1 MPSCTHCGARQE
13 DAAATFCPSC
23 GTPHE
28 SGAPA
33 GTRQPVGGTGH
44 GYVRVGPTILPQ
56 WLLWVVAALIV
67 AGGATALVLSSSDG
81 SPDEETV
88 GALSSAGPT
97 PDPAL
102 GSPPPTDI
110 GSVPPTYTET
120 LPPTD
125 FPSPTPSDLSPSP
138 DNASAVVE
146 EYYRDINAGDF
157 SAAWDLGGKNIGGTS
172 YSEWKSGFGTTVNIE
187 LSAVNDGSSGQV
199 SAVLRATQTDG
210 SVRVYQGTYTV
221 SDGAIVSA
229 DISQR

>member
-1 MPSCTHCGARQE
+1 MPSCTHCGALHE
-13 DAAATFCPSC
+13 DAATFCPSC
-23 GTPHE
+23 GTPRE
-28 SGAPA
+28 SGPPA
-33 GTRQPVGGTGH
+33 GTRQPVGDSGY
-44 GYVRVGPTILPQ
+44 GYVRVGPTILPH
-56 WLLWVVAALIV
+56 WLLWVLAALIV
-67 AGGATALVLSSSDG
+67 AGGATAIVLSSSDG
-81 SPDEETV
+81 SSDEETI
-88 GALSSAGPT
+88 GALSSTSPT
-97 PDPAL
+97 PDPSL

-110 GSVPPTYTET
+110 YSTPPTYTET
-120 LPPTD
+120 QPPTD
-125 FPSPTPSDLSPSP
+125 YPSPTPSDLSPSP

-157 SAAWDLGGKNIGGTS
+157 SAAWDLGGKNIGGSS
-172 YSEWKSGFGTTVNIE
+172 YSRWKSGFGTTVNIE